1 MHKRKKLWA
10 SISAI
15 TFASATGLVGC
26 DTTVE
31 QNDSLASVQ
40 VSQSAVAISSDG
52 EGEGASALA
61 LDMTTSDITYL
72 TQLSLIRG
80 HLYVG
85 HQLYMAGY
93 LDHAKTHMKHPKS
106 ELYAD
111 IIPAFEARSTSG
123 FGQELQNL
131 ATAVNDDL
139 GSKEVDAA
147 YQKLLDKITISET
160 AVESMSQTP
169 KEKLKLV
176 AALLQVAGEEYAIA
190 VVNGKMENAHEYQ
203 DALGFTTIAR
213 SIISQLDANTDSHQH
228 AATLVDSIKP
238 LWPTLIPPSTLDT
251 DAGEIYG
258 VAAKV
263 ELLALSL

>member
-1 MHKRKKLWA
+1 MKVAIVGMGIQGVKRKK
-10 SISAI
+10 
-15 TFASATGLVGC
+15 F
-26 DTTVE
+26 
-31 QNDSLASVQ
+31 
-40 VSQSAVAISSDG
+40 
-52 EGEGASALA
+52 
-61 LDMTTSDITYL
+61 
-72 TQLSLIRG
+72 
-80 HLYVG
+80 
-85 HQLYMAGY
+85 
-93 LDHAKTHMKHPKS
+93 
-106 ELYAD
+106 
-111 IIPAFEARSTSG
+111 
-123 FGQELQNL
+123 
-131 ATAVNDDL
+131 L
-139 GSKEVDAA
+139 GSDFACSVDKFKNSD
-147 YQKLLDKITISET
+147 YSSIQKVPLKDYN
-160 AVESMSQTP
+160 AVFICLP
-169 KEKLKLV
+169 DKEKLKLV